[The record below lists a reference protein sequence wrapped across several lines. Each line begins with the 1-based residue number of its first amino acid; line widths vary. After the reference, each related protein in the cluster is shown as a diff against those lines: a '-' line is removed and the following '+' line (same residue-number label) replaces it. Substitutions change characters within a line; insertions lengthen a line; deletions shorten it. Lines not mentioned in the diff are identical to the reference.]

1 MASYEEVRS
10 GGRGNYCALKAALVL
25 LDCGQVMPRNGNMRD
40 TYTPD
45 DSWYHETLRDITGV
59 VLVVRLDGLDVE
71 IGDIP
76 VA

>member
-1 MASYEEVRS
+1 M
-10 GGRGNYCALKAALVL
+10 L

-71 IGDIP
+71 IGDTP